1 MHSHLWNG
9 AAKGALTKLVD
20 KETEVLAARR
30 MKRLGRQINQGTI
43 ATMVVILVMAVP
55 LVAGLWV
62 LGGQSAA
69 PVWVSVGLRIDDADP
84 TLPEWFSGW
93 SMLGVIRCSRSRISV
108 TSSSA
113 VSYRERRSS
122 QASMWQAM
130 AATMSRGT
138 RPRNPPKITAGS

>member
-1 MHSHLWNG
+1 MHSHLSNG

-30 MKRLGRQINQGTI
+30 MKRLGRQIDKGTI

-84 TLPEWFSGW
+84 TLPEWFLIGETR
-93 SMLGVIRCSRSRISV
+93 GVP
-108 TSSSA
+108 
-113 VSYRERRSS
+113 ED
-122 QASMWQAM
+122 
-130 AATMSRGT
+130 
-138 RPRNPPKITAGS
+138 RPRGSRAGRCLA